1 VTRKQEHD
9 DMAKTAIQ
17 DLMKWKRAGRRWVCL
32 TAYDAPTA
40 RVLAATE
47 VPVVLVGDSLGNVIL
62 GYDSTIPVTMEN
74 MVHHT
79 AAVRRGAPEL
89 FIVGDLPFLAVQVSE
104 DEAVRN
110 AGRLVQEGGADAVKL
125 EGGGPR
131 VATVRRIVEAG
142 IPVMGHLG
150 LTPQNATQLGGYRV
164 QGVDEKSARQIH
176 EDAVLLEQAG
186 AFSIVLECVPA
197 PLAASIAKKLVIPI
211 IGIGAGR
218 DVDAQVLVFHD
229 LVGLSGDFQPRF
241 VRRYVEIEEQMRAAV
256 KRFQEDVASGS
267 FPSSKESFS
276 TPHPKDEARGSEQNP
291 ETELSG

>member
-1 VTRKQEHD
+1 
-9 DMAKTAIQ
+9 MARTTIQ
-17 DLMKWKRAGRRWVCL
+17 DLMKWKREGHRWVCL

-62 GYDSTIPVTMEN
+62 GHDSTIPVTMEN

-110 AGRLVQEGGADAVKL
+110 AGRLIQEGGADAVKL

-131 VATVRRIVEAG
+131 AVTVKRIIEAG

-164 QGVDEKSARQIH
+164 QGVDENSARKIR
-176 EDAVLLEQAG
+176 EDAISLEQAG

-197 PLAASIAKKLVIPI
+197 PLAASIAKELAIPI
-211 IGIGAGR
+211 IGIGAGG

-241 VRRYVEIEEQMRAAV
+241 VRRYVEIEEQMRDAV
-256 KRFQEDVASGS
+256 KRFQEDVTSGS

-276 TPHPKDEARGSEQNP
+276 MPHSKDAAEGSEQNP